1 MSSQIVRKLPEHEMI
16 EQGFHSNTSEL
27 QPLIDIRKIVKTY
40 HSLAGAVT
48 ALHRIDLQV
57 YSGEFLVVT
66 GKSGSGK
73 TTLINIVTGL
83 DRATSGEI
91 WVDGSP
97 LHRFSTE
104 KTAKLRGKT
113 MGVVFQSFELLPTLT
128 VLQNVMLPMDFAR
141 RYSLRDQRQRAVK
154 LLEQVDIAEHSK
166 KLPTALSGGQQ
177 QRLAIARAMA
187 NDPAILVADEP
198 TGSLDSTTAAAIID
212 IFVDLVRQ
220 GRTILLVTHDKD
232 VAKRGSRVI
241 TLADGE
247 IVGSEISEGKDA

>member
-1 MSSQIVRKLPEHEMI
+1 MI
-16 EQGFHSNTSEL
+16 QPNPATDTNGIS
-27 QPLIDIRKIVKTY
+27 PLIELRNIVKTY
-40 HSLAGAVT
+40 NSLAGAVT
-48 ALHRIDLQV
+48 ALQGIDLQV
-57 YSGEFLVVT
+57 RRGEFVVVM

-73 TTLINIVTGL
+73 TTLVNMVTGM
-83 DRATSGEI
+83 DRSTSGEI
-91 WVDGSP
+91 WVNGAP

-104 KTAKLRGKT
+104 KAARLRGQT

-141 RYSLRDQRQRAVK
+141 RYSLREMRERAMR
-154 LLEQVDIAEHSK
+154 LLEQVEIIEHAR

-198 TGSLDSTTAAAIID
+198 TGSLDSATASAVVNLFA
-212 IFVDLVRQ
+212 DLVTQ

-232 VAKRGSRVI
+232 VARRGSRI
-241 TLADGE
+241 LHLADGV
-247 IVGSEISEGKDA
+247 IVRSESTGAKQSGGTYA